1 MINDRFSCFAEEGQ
15 VLHETKGV
23 QSLAQVR
30 SEIYADLSEVSPQLS
45 VDRQH
50 GNLKQPSRFVLKMRR
65 FYENLKYECVL
76 IWKDPFW
83 KLCEQQQ
90 HYIFEES
97 SILYYSWAP
106 TTMSMSNLI
115 QSTIYCV
122 KIKTR
127 ISYAIHYYK
136 CGLGHEK
143 QQRTVLFF
151 MRIARW
157 WYFYSI
163 EKCARFF

>member
-76 IWKDPFW
+76 I
-83 KLCEQQQ
+83 
-90 HYIFEES
+90 
-97 SILYYSWAP
+97 
-106 TTMSMSNLI
+106 
-115 QSTIYCV
+115 
-122 KIKTR
+122 
-127 ISYAIHYYK
+127 
-136 CGLGHEK
+136 
-143 QQRTVLFF
+143 
-151 MRIARW
+151 
-157 WYFYSI
+157 
-163 EKCARFF
+163 